1 MPTIGKVTLWR
12 GAHIYKPLGE
22 ELSAYGVKI
31 GTDGVALVYVSAY
44 SEAYGFGF
52 RTGDFIREVNG
63 ETVSSLERFLEDEK
77 DNWGATE
84 VLFTVSRD
92 QQSMSINVNFK

>member
-1 MPTIGKVTLWR
+1 MD
-12 GAHIYKPLGE
+12 AHH
-22 ELSAYGVKI
+22 
-31 GTDGVALVYVSAY
+31 
-44 SEAYGFGF
+44 
-52 RTGDFIREVNG
+52 REG
-63 ETVSSLERFLEDEK
+63 YSLERFLEDEK